1 MKYTN
6 SASSMEMK
14 ASFDRLHE
22 NDKKTANIK
31 YTGGNKERF
40 KRIGE
45 NSMLRK
51 ILKRLLILK

>member
-1 MKYTN
+1 
-6 SASSMEMK
+6 MEMK